1 MTNGI
6 PTEEPVWVEQEAV
19 LQHHIAHIGK
29 YGDAYG
35 LRDAG
40 LLESALNRARNLYA
54 YKQADLYTLAA
65 AYAYGVVQNHPF
77 IDGNKRTAY
86 ACMRFFLESNGIEVT
101 ASNDEKSE
109 TMLNLAAGNLSETEL
124 ITWLRNNTQAKPP
137 LLHRLF
143 QYLFTWLR
151 NNTQAKDE

>member
-6 PTEEPVWVEQEAV
+6 PTKEPVWVDQEV
-19 LQHHIAHIGK
+19 ILQHHIDHIAK

-40 LLESALNRARNLYA
+40 LLESALTRAQNLYA

-65 AYAYGVVQNHPF
+65 AYAYGVAKNHPF

-86 ACMRFFLESNGIEVT
+86 ACMRLFLEANGIEIT
-101 ASNDEKSE
+101 ASDEEKYV
-109 TMLNLAAGNLSETEL
+109 TILNLAAGNLSEAEL
-124 ITWLRNNTQAKPP
+124 ITWLRNNTQAKD
-137 LLHRLF
+137 
-143 QYLFTWLR
+143 
-151 NNTQAKDE
+151 A